1 MENNNLENVTEILD
15 DKQLEEKKKKA
26 TLSIVY
32 YFIIMYFFGTI
43 AQVILMFIAPL
54 ITGVELM
61 NPETM
66 EIYQPNMDFIMSW
79 TQIIIYITLTVGLV
93 ILTRKYLL
101 NYFED
106 FKNNWKKLSLEII
119 IPILLGGIL
128 GVTSKINNF
137 SNTNMNNNII
147 QQLIHHFLPTA
158 HIIEADSEALYWQM
172 IQDNI
177 GVGIHPH
184 RNVPLPADV
193 LSISLSDNI
202 KCYGGYILNKD
213 KDTTILLNKFLD
225 KLKEFNIRH
234 RIEHTLNFF

>member
-119 IPILLGGIL
+119 IGLGIFFG
-128 GVTSKINNF
+128 
-137 SNTNMNNNII
+137 
-147 QQLIHHFLPTA
+147 
-158 HIIEADSEALYWQM
+158 
-172 IQDNI
+172 
-177 GVGIHPH
+177 
-184 RNVPLPADV
+184 
-193 LSISLSDNI
+193 
-202 KCYGGYILNKD
+202 
-213 KDTTILLNKFLD
+213 TTIISNLFLQILKIESDSANQEAIISMLQGDYKFIITFIIVVLGP
-225 KLKEFNIRH
+225 LCEEIIFRH
-234 RIEHTLNFF
+234 SFFSLFKKNFYGFCRVDSIIINL